1 MIRLSA
7 VDGDAGRAAGEV
19 ALSGNNLVVVLTELH
34 ALGRPSVEVVLHVDA
49 SAGALVLADGPVLLE
64 GLGTIDARRICAS
77 CGCDLVAGTVGGDG
91 SLDLGLGGGVI
102 AAEVLND
109 VVLDE
114 RVAGPAVDG
123 KVGVAVVL
131 VGSRVGDGARGTSL
145 PALATNSVAARLPA
159 DAVLAL
165 GTVGVG
171 SLGTVVGPPGVVAA
185 VVHAGGGGSSTTGG
199 ELSGGAGSQIGG
211 RGGEGAGG
219 SHSGGDDGGEGDH
232 FEVLSD

>member
-1 MIRLSA
+1 
-7 VDGDAGRAAGEV
+7 
-19 ALSGNNLVVVLTELH
+19 
-34 ALGRPSVEVVLHVDA
+34 
-49 SAGALVLADGPVLLE
+49 
-64 GLGTIDARRICAS
+64 
-77 CGCDLVAGTVGGDG
+77 
-91 SLDLGLGGGVI
+91 
-102 AAEVLND
+102 
-109 VVLDE
+109 
-114 RVAGPAVDG
+114 
-123 KVGVAVVL
+123 
-131 VGSRVGDGARGTSL
+131 VGSDLPRGTSL
-145 PALATNSVAARLPA
+145 PALTTNKVAARLPV

-185 VVHAGGGGSSTTGG
+185 VVHASGGGSSTTGG